1 MSEPALEVVALSAG
15 YVPGL
20 PIIIDIN
27 LQVDLHEIVTII
39 GPNGAGK
46 STLIKAIA
54 GLVRIESGQVL
65 AHGVEITGIHTNRLI
80 ERGLAYVPQTANIFR
95 KLTIEQNL
103 AVAATRCRADRQAAT
118 TTMLELFPLLNE
130 KFREK
135 AGTLSG
141 GQRQFLA
148 LAMALIARPSVLL
161 LDEPTAG
168 LSPIAA
174 RQVFA
179 LLRDLVARD
188 VSILL
193 VEQNARAALRH
204 SDRAYILADGQ
215 NQHTGNAL
223 ELLNDKTV
231 GEIYLGARRK
241 RPLGGA
247 HAAKSV

>member
-1 MSEPALEVVALSAG
+1 MIESALEVVALSAG

-20 PIIIDIN
+20 PIIVDIN
-27 LQVDLHEIVTII
+27 MRVAPHEIVTII

-54 GLVRIESGQVL
+54 GLVRIESGKVC
-65 AHGVEITGIHTNRLI
+65 AGGMEITGIHTNRLI

-118 TTMLELFPLLNE
+118 NAMLERFPLLSE
-130 KFREK
+130 KFKEK

-141 GQRQFLA
+141 GQRQLLA
-148 LAMALIARPSVLL
+148 LAMALIARPSLLL

-168 LSPIAA
+168 LSPKAA
-174 RQVFA
+174 HEVFA
-179 LLRDLVARD
+179 LLRELLARD

-204 SDRAYILADGQ
+204 SDRAYILADGE
-215 NQHTGNAL
+215 NQHSGNAQA
-223 ELLNDKTV
+223 LLNDTTV

-247 HAAKSV
+247 HAAKPV